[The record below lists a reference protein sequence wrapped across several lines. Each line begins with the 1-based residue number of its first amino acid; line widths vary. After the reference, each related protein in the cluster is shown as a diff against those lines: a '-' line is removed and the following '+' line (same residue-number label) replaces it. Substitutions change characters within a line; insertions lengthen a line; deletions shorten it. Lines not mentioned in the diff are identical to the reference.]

1 MINTLIIDD
10 DNPSVLVLTER
21 LKAFS
26 DVQIVATAHNGEGGR
41 NAVMKY
47 KPDLLFLD
55 IELPDI
61 SGLDFLSSLDKNIDW
76 DMKVV
81 FYTSYEKYLLQALR
95 LQAFDFLLKPVNE
108 NELSLVM
115 NRFYL
120 HREGKDNLLRQNSP
134 SRGMPLSVKSVL
146 ITTITNDKLIVR
158 PENIGYFKYDS
169 DRKLWKVVLNSLQY
183 FILKH
188 QTTADTILSY
198 APEFI
203 QIHKSYIININYLY
217 IISENSCTLLPPFN
231 KVSELKI
238 SKMYKKKLLDKFY
251 DM

>member
-95 LQAFDFLLKPVNE
+95 LQAFDFLLKKSMLKFNRSNKRPSNAISNE
-108 NELSLVM
+108 DEVSH
-115 NRFYL
+115 F
-120 HREGKDNLLRQNSP
+120 
-134 SRGMPLSVKSVL
+134 KS
-146 ITTITNDKLIVR
+146 
-158 PENIGYFKYDS
+158 
-169 DRKLWKVVLNSLQY
+169 
-183 FILKH
+183 
-188 QTTADTILSY
+188 
-198 APEFI
+198 
-203 QIHKSYIININYLY
+203 
-217 IISENSCTLLPPFN
+217 
-231 KVSELKI
+231 
-238 SKMYKKKLLDKFY
+238 
-251 DM
+251 